1 MIEKNAELK
10 KHKKWK
16 RNAYTEHKIGKHR
29 NFLGIGVWING
40 EK

>member
-1 MIEKNAELK
+1 MTEKNAEIK

-16 RNAYTEHKIGKHR
+16 RNM

-40 EK
+40 KKKHETRNMV